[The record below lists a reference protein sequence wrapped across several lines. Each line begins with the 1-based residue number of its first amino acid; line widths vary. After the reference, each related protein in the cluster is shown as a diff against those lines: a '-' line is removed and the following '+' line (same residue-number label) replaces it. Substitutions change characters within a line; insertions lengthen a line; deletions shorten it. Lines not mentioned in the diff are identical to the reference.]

1 MMSDLYDA
9 DNHDARAA
17 PIIRT
22 SLMTVRPVLIP
33 WPIHDSSSDTSS
45 DTSSTTSPGPFEQRF
60 FAPSPV
66 PHEESVASL
75 IMRHSANAED
85 DELLLV
91 LRRSVFEQ

>member
-1 MMSDLYDA
+1 MSDLYD
-9 DNHDARAA
+9 DDDHDVRAA

-22 SLMTVRPVLIP
+22 SLMTVQPVLIP
-33 WPIHDSSSDTSS
+33 WPTHDSSSDTSS
-45 DTSSTTSPGPFEQRF
+45 TSSPVSFERRL

-66 PHEESVASL
+66 PHEDSLARL
-75 IMRHSANAED
+75 IMRHSADAED